1 MFDIVHDLTIHAPMA
16 KVFSGVSTP
25 VGLDAW
31 WTQSCKGDAALGAAF
46 KLGFGDNYF
55 WMAAVT
61 EFKQDETFAL
71 KITDAA
77 ADWVDT
83 LVRFELE
90 SGDGATVLH
99 FAHAGWA
106 EQSPHFR
113 RSSHCWAM
121 YLRLL
126 RVWCE
131 TGAVTPYGSRYFA

>member
-1 MFDIVHDLTIHAPMA
+1 MFDIVHDLTIRAPMA

-31 WTQSCKGDAALGAAF
+31 WTQSCKGDAALV
-46 KLGFGDNYF
+46 KLGFGGNYF

-90 SGDGATVLH
+90 SGVGATVPTWRTPAGPSGASTIADQAIAGLCTCGC
-99 FAHAGWA
+99 FAFGVRPA
-106 EQSPHFR
+106 Q
-113 RSSHCWAM
+113 
-121 YLRLL
+121 
-126 RVWCE
+126 
-131 TGAVTPYGSRYFA
+131 